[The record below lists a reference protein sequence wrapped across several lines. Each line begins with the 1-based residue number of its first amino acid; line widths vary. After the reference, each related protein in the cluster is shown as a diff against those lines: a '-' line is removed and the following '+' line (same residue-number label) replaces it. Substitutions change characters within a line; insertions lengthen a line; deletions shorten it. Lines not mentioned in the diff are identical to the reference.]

1 MRRNIKETPL
11 ETMLTSRQVADF
23 LQVSIC
29 AVRRWSDK
37 GMLKSYR
44 IGPRKDRR
52 YRREDVLH
60 FLEKSS

>member
-1 MRRNIKETPL
+1 VRRNIKETPL